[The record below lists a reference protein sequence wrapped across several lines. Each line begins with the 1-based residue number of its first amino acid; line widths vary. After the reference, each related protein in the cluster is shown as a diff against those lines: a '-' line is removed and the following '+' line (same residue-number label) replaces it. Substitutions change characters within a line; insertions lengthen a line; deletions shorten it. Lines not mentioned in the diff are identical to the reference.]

1 MLGHLAR
8 SAFSDALPILLCLC
22 RRCPPSPVP
31 EPVSALPGTVPNLRL
46 PTRRRRRLRAPGGKC
61 GCARLRPA
69 CKISS
74 CSGRAA
80 RRFRSRPAH
89 RLGGVLMPCRLP
101 TLLRAARA
109 ALLLPSPARVVA
121 APASQRLLS
130 VPAQPAASRSSMDS
144 AEELLAP
151 LRLAVRQQVPVPCPR
166 PRAAPPPDGPPL
178 GHAPAILGPR
188 ALAAYPGS
196 GRRLRRPRTPVA
208 WVFLTPS
215 RVSREPMLLSLSLG
229 DALGSDPFFSPSFLR
244 C

>member
-1 MLGHLAR
+1 
-8 SAFSDALPILLCLC
+8 
-22 RRCPPSPVP
+22 
-31 EPVSALPGTVPNLRL
+31 
-46 PTRRRRRLRAPGGKC
+46 
-61 GCARLRPA
+61 
-69 CKISS
+69 
-74 CSGRAA
+74 
-80 RRFRSRPAH
+80 
-89 RLGGVLMPCRLP
+89 MPCRLP
-101 TLLRAARA
+101 TLLRATRA

-208 WVFLTPS
+208 WVFLTRC
-215 RVSREPMLLSLSLG
+215 RVSREPMLLSLVLG
-229 DALGSDPFFSPSFLR
+229 MLWEAIPSFHRPSFGASLR
-244 C
+244 IGSEDRVEMWLWGGVELYLPYSPRLMRIQDPSLLSAFLASEEGAWSQPSSWKL